1 MSVDLT
7 TKYAPKTDELF
18 KAESKISLLTN
29 TNYDWTGAHSIKL
42 YKISTAPLNDY
53 ARNRSTDPSDGEG
66 LSRYGKLLDLS
77 ATTEELLLKHDRSFI
92 FNVDDLFD
100 VSFLT
105 WYTETVRHRVPHR
118 RTSVKLISTGKTLL
132 LSGSLCFFILPA
144 FLCRRS
150 GCSLNAALLC
160 GFVLLPWP
168 ARKAAKTVK
177 KGKISGVFVAVSM
190 PYFSAA
196 GVPPLNDFCTINR
209 YLRKVWHGV
218 GRDPLRCPRRPQC
231 RQRRFT
237 HSDFF
242 KRAFDGL
249 SPLLWGCG

>member
-1 MSVDLT
+1 MTPGRCQNEDHPVIYPRGDKARPEGAGRVD
-7 TKYAPKTDELF
+7 AAFRPVPRAQQPERR
-18 KAESKISLLTN
+18 
-29 TNYDWTGAHSIKL
+29 
-42 YKISTAPLNDY
+42 PL
-53 ARNRSTDPSDGEG
+53 
-66 LSRYGKLLDLS
+66 
-77 ATTEELLLKHDRSFI
+77 H
-92 FNVDDLFD
+92 DLFD

-105 WYTETVRHRVPHR
+105 WYTEPVRHRVPHR
-118 RTSVKLISTGKTLL
+118 RTSVKLISTGKTLQ

-150 GCSLNAALLC
+150 GCSLNAALIC

-218 GRDPLRCPRRPQC
+218 GRDPLRCPRRPP
-231 RQRRFT
+231 FSVSAALHT
-237 HSDFF
+237 GIFIN
-242 KRAFDGL
+242 K
-249 SPLLWGCG
+249 